1 VHVAFAV
8 NAVFDGHMCIVYTI
22 ASEPPSQRFS
32 SPHNATVDILI
43 FAIVISLAGLA
54 SSVWSRQLS
63 AQDQQLRDFSA
74 GEVQAG
80 PYIIYEGKVYDVSTF
95 RHPGGSRR
103 LQEWVG
109 RDATDVLNNEHSS
122 RDRRRLE
129 DLLVGVLV

>member
-1 VHVAFAV
+1 MRRA
-8 NAVFDGHMCIVYTI
+8 I
-22 ASEPPSQRFS
+22 
-32 SPHNATVDILI
+32 DILI

-63 AQDQQLRDFSA
+63 AQDQQFSLA
-74 GEVQAG
+74 EVQAG

-103 LQEWVG
+103 LQQWVG
-109 RDATDVLNNEHSS
+109 RDATDVLNNKHSS

-129 DLLVGVLV
+129 DLLAGVLE

>member
-1 VHVAFAV
+1 MHVAFAV
-8 NAVFDGHMCIVYTI
+8 NAVNAVFDGHTI
-22 ASEPPSQRFS
+22 ASELPSQRFS

-63 AQDQQLRDFSA
+63 AQDQQFSA
-74 GEVQAG
+74 SEVEAG

-103 LQEWVG
+103 LQQWVG
-109 RDATDVLNNEHSS
+109 RDATDVLNNKHSS
-122 RDRRRLE
+122 SDRRRLE

>member
-1 VHVAFAV
+1 MHVAFAV

-63 AQDQQLRDFSA
+63 AQDQQFSA
-74 GEVQAG
+74 SEVEAG

-103 LQEWVG
+103 LQQWVG
-109 RDATDVLNNEHSS
+109 RDATDVLNNKHSS

-129 DLLVGVLV
+129 DLFVGVLV

>member
-1 VHVAFAV
+1 MHVAFAV
-8 NAVFDGHMCIVYTI
+8 NAVNAVFDGHTI

-63 AQDQQLRDFSA
+63 AQDQQFSA
-74 GEVQAG
+74 SEVEAG

-103 LQEWVG
+103 LQQWVG
-109 RDATDVLNNEHSS
+109 RDATDVLNNKHSS

-129 DLLVGVLV
+129 DLFVGVLV

>member
-63 AQDQQLRDFSA
+63 AQDQQFSA
-74 GEVQAG
+74 SEVEAG

-103 LQEWVG
+103 LQQWVG
-109 RDATDVLNNEHSS
+109 RDATDVLNNKHSS

-129 DLLVGVLV
+129 DLFVGVLV

>member
-1 VHVAFAV
+1 MHVAFAV
-8 NAVFDGHMCIVYTI
+8 NAVNAVFDGHTI

-63 AQDQQLRDFSA
+63 AQDQQFSA
-74 GEVQAG
+74 SEVEAG

-95 RHPGGSRR
+95 RHPGGSRS
-103 LQEWVG
+103 LQRWVG
-109 RDATDVLNNEHSS
+109 RDATDVLNNKHSS
-122 RDRRRLE
+122 RDRSMLE